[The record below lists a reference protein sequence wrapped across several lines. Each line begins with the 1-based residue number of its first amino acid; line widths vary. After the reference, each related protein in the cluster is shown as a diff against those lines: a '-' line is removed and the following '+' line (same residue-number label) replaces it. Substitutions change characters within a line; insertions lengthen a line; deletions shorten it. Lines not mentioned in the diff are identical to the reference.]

1 LMMSNSIEN
10 YKREELREFVV
21 QNYSK
26 MAVVDRMIIVYDKAI
41 QEKKEVN

>member
-26 MAVVDRMIIVYDKAI
+26 MAVVDRMIDAYNLSI
-41 QEKKEVN
+41 EVKNDN